1 MDTHQDWKEIH
12 MDEGTLTNDVCLQ
25 TNTSVWIFTLIKV
38 RLAAAATTLCG
49 PFLALALTI
58 FTTNFEALFELTT
71 ESGDAIQ

>member
-1 MDTHQDWKEIH
+1 
-12 MDEGTLTNDVCLQ
+12 MDEGTVTTDAYLLN
-25 TNTSVWIFTLIKV
+25 NTSGWILTWIKV

-49 PFLALALTI
+49 PFLALALTV